1 MPPPQQPS
9 NPSRL
14 KTGALGIAVCLIAL
28 LPWWHNH
35 DFLRDFYDYG
45 LFINVNARLALGDR
59 PYADFTTPAQTAA
72 FLLNYAA
79 ELAGGGT
86 YVGMTRGAAAL
97 IIVGGMG
104 LMLMLARRF
113 NPWIAA
119 LLSLAIVTGSAS
131 QHTIIFYNP
140 LGVLAM
146 ALVVWSFAVAPLLRR
161 ETWGWHLLAAIG
173 LLLGGVNKINF
184 HLLACVMAAGWVAFA
199 WVLQK
204 PAVSRGLLTL
214 AFIAVFGLV
223 LPIGLEIA
231 WTGAGW
237 DRWFYN
243 IVQLPL
249 DARGGRISYL
259 FSPKLY
265 LTTVHDYYGE
275 LRVPPVGLIGVLM
288 PVIAI
293 LATVRGTGSPRR
305 GWHVVL
311 QVLAG
316 LLAALASSALLL
328 TNNEIAYV
336 TFAAALVI
344 AVGLWLGFRPAPRGA
359 AFVAGVLLPAAI
371 LAAAGWESAW
381 RGQRSQFGHDEPD
394 RTGYVRGESLGPDF
408 GYLRGL
414 HLPTRLT
421 GSLEEFAAWRGRL
434 SPEKT
439 ARIFYGPGL
448 EWLEHVWPVRKVQGL
463 PLVASAFDN
472 SQEAELLRRT
482 VIEGDTFEH
491 LAVLEAWDHWSAT
504 VQNQLDR
511 TTLKQRLGSGL
522 MIYRKLKPGTLSSR
536 PLEFLH
542 SGLGANLDSLRMT
555 TGMPMQNLSEHR
567 RFLGIERGEGR
578 LDVDAP
584 THRMS
589 AEYVLVR
596 TTPGA
601 GGALKAQLA
610 IHANMLGG
618 LLPRWSGEITLPEN
632 ADELLVR
639 TDPVDGSGLPLVFT
653 VAIPEESA
661 GKLRAGWRGFHLMDT
676 ADRDEPPPTLQS
688 GFTAL
693 VPAGKDVR
701 ANLLPPS
708 LKDAPVYLRKVWMQD
723 GTLLMPGG
731 GEIWVRLQGL
741 YPEMKISAK
750 LLGHQKEAA
759 PKVQV
764 VFYKGGRLE
773 RFAPSVDRAAG
784 IVHFNAWSA
793 ENGGWLGIL
802 AEPQLTIPP
811 MTVRI
816 DSANRP

>member
-1 MPPPQQPS
+1 MPPLHQPS
-9 NPSRL
+9 NSSRL

-35 DFLRDFYDYG
+35 DVLRDFYDYG
-45 LFINVNARLALGDR
+45 LFINVNARLAQGDR

-79 ELAGGGT
+79 ERAGGGT

-97 IIVGGMG
+97 IIVSGLG

-119 LLSLAIVTGSAS
+119 LLSLAIAVGSAS
-131 QHTIIFYNP
+131 QHTIAFYNP
-140 LGVLAM
+140 LGVVAM

-173 LLLGGVNKINF
+173 LLLGGANKINF
-184 HLLACVMAAGWVAFA
+184 HLLACAMAAGWVIHA
-199 WVLQK
+199 WLLQK
-204 PAVSRGLLTL
+204 PAASRGLLTL
-214 AFIAVFGLV
+214 AFIAAFGLV
-223 LPIGLEIA
+223 VPIGLEIA

-288 PVIAI
+288 PLIAI
-293 LATVRGTGSPRR
+293 IAAVRGTASPRR
-305 GWHVVL
+305 GWHMML
-311 QVLAG
+311 QILAG
-316 LLAALASSALLL
+316 LLAALASVALLL

-359 AFVAGVLLPAAI
+359 AFVAGVLLPAII

-414 HLPTRLT
+414 HLPPRLT
-421 GSLEEFAAWRGRL
+421 GSLQEFAAWRGRF
-434 SPEKT
+434 SPEEAT
-439 ARIFYGPGL
+439 GIFYGPGL
-448 EWLEHVWPVRKVQGL
+448 EWLEHVWPVRKVPGL

-472 SQEAELLRRT
+472 SREAELLKRT
-482 VIEGDTFEH
+482 VIDGDTFHH
-491 LAVLEAWDHWSAT
+491 LAVLEAWDHWSAA
-504 VQNQLDR
+504 VQDQLTR
-511 TTLKQRLGSGL
+511 TTFKQRLGSGL
-522 MIYRKLKPGTLSSR
+522 LVYRKLKPGTVSSR
-536 PLEFLH
+536 PLDFLH
-542 SGLGANLDSLRMT
+542 SGLGANVDSLRMIT
-555 TGMPMQNLSEHR
+555 RMPLQDLSEHR
-567 RFLGIERGEGR
+567 RFLGIAEGEGR
-578 LDVDAP
+578 LDVETPAR
-584 THRMS
+584 RMS
-589 AEYVLVR
+589 AEYVLAR
-596 TTPGA
+596 TTPGT
-601 GGALKAQLA
+601 GGALTARLA
-610 IHANMLGG
+610 IYANMLGG

-632 ADELLVR
+632 TDEILVR

-653 VAIPEESA
+653 VTIPEESA
-661 GKLRAGWRGFHLMDT
+661 GKVRAGWRGFHLADT
-676 ADRDEPPPTLQS
+676 ADRDEQPPALQS

-693 VPAGKDVR
+693 VSAGKDVR

-708 LKDAPVYLRKVWMQD
+708 LQDAPVYLRKVWIQN
-723 GTLLMPGG
+723 GALLMPGG
-731 GEIWVRLQGL
+731 GEIWVKLKGL
-741 YPEMKISAK
+741 YPQMKISAR
-750 LLGHQKEAA
+750 LLD
-759 PKVQV
+759 PKADAIPQVQV
-764 VFYKGGRLE
+764 VYYKGGRLE

-784 IVHFNAWSA
+784 TVHFTAWSA
-793 ENGGWLGIL
+793 ENDGWLGIL
-802 AEPQLTIPP
+802 ADPQLTVLP
-811 MTVRI
+811 MTVSI